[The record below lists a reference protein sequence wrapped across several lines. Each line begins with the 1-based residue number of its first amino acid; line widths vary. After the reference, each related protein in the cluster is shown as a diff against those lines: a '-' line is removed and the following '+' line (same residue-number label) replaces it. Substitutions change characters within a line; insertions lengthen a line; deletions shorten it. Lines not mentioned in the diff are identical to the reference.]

1 LHSRLG
7 LLTCAL
13 ASAYLGDDEGARRL
27 EARSEEYGID
37 RYGREESPIWLA
49 LHRGDLVEVERR
61 LEELEQPGKSLLRSR
76 KLAPVAARLDALAA
90 LGRRE
95 TLEHDAT
102 PLLQLGTYLE
112 PFALR
117 ALGAVRRDE
126 TLVVQAAQR
135 FETMGLTWHASRT
148 TALLRG
154 SPVS

>member
-1 LHSRLG
+1 MQNS
-7 LLTCAL
+7 
-13 ASAYLGDDEGARRL
+13 
-27 EARSEEYGID
+27 
-37 RYGREESPIWLA
+37 
-49 LHRGDLVEVERR
+49 
-61 LEELEQPGKSLLRSR
+61 
-76 KLAPVAARLDALAA
+76 APVAARLDALAA

-102 PLLQLGTYLE
+102 PLLRPGTYLE

-135 FETMGLTWHASRT
+135 FETMGLIWHASRT